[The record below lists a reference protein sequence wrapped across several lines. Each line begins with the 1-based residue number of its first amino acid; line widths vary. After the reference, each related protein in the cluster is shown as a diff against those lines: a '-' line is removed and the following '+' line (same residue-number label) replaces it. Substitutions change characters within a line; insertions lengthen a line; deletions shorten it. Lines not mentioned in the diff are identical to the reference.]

1 MFSIAHTGLNSK
13 QPAKAVF
20 SEVDDISTCEN
31 LAHQPKSV
39 RDSRGKSGAAALCR
53 AQPPKAALRVE
64 PCEPC
69 TRDCKSLLPLNGGS
83 ASLPPAEFS
92 AGGFLR
98 SKNANRKARKPNR
111 QTESYLFLLFVKT

>member
-20 SEVDDISTCEN
+20 GEVDDISTCEN
-31 LAHQPKSV
+31 PAHQPKSV

-53 AQPPKAALRVE
+53 AQPPKAALRVD
-64 PCEPC
+64 PCELC

-98 SKNANRKARKPNR
+98 SKNANRKARKPN
-111 QTESYLFLLFVKT
+111 

>member
-1 MFSIAHTGLNSK
+1 MFDKSRFAELMFSIAHTGLNSK

-64 PCEPC
+64 PCELC
-69 TRDCKSLLPLNGGS
+69 TTDCKSLLP
-83 ASLPPAEFS
+83 PQW
-92 AGGFLR
+92 GFG
-98 SKNANRKARKPNR
+98 KFTPG
-111 QTESYLFLLFVKT
+111 